1 VRAPQVEMVEV
12 PASDHHVTL
21 DNPAGFV
28 AAVRSF
34 LERNQGPGSKP

>member
-1 VRAPQVEMVEV
+1 VKRRCPHVEV
-12 PASDHHVTL
+12 VDVANSNHHVTL

-34 LERNQGPGSKP
+34 LER